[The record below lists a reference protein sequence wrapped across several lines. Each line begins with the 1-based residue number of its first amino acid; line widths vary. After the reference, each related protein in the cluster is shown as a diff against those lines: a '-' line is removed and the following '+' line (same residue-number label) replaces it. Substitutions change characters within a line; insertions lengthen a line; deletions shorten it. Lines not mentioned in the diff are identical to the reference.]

1 MLDRVL
7 TALLVFFVACILVGT
22 VGAYLD
28 AERRVD
34 LIRSCDAN
42 NISLSECDA
51 YWEKTP

>member
-1 MLDRVL
+1 MLVR
-7 TALLVFFVACILVGT
+7 ALLVFFIASILVGT

-28 AERRVD
+28 AERHTD